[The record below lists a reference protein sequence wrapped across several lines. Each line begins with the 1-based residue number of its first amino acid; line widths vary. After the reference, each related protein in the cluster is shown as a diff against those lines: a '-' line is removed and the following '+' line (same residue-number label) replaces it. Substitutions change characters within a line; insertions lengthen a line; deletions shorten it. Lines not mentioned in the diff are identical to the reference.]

1 MANALANT
9 NANKNMALA
18 KPMGIAG
25 YLALPA
31 IKENIANVVGEK
43 NVTKF
48 ISSVVSA
55 VQTTPDLKEC
65 TNASIMNAALLGE
78 ALNLTPSPQLGQY
91 YMVKY
96 KNKRKVIN
104 PETKKEEWIE
114 VAEAQFQ
121 LGYKGMLQLAIRSG
135 QYRKINASEIKE
147 GEVSGFNPITED
159 FSLNPILDPAKRAK
173 AKTVGYFAMFELVNG
188 FRKELYWTKEAME
201 EHATKYSKGYKS
213 DKKNG
218 TEYTFWSKD
227 FDGMAKKTM
236 LRQLI
241 SKYGIMS
248 VEMQRAYEAD
258 MGIIGDDGSVEYV
271 DNVTDI
277 RETVAEDIA
286 INANSVDFE
295 VESVSGE
302 VIDAK

>member
-1 MANALANT
+1 MANELANT
-9 NANKNMALA
+9 NNTALS
-18 KPMGIAG
+18 KPMGITS
-25 YLALPA
+25 YLNTPA
-31 IKENIANVVGEK
+31 IKANIANVVGEK
-43 NVTKF
+43 NTTKF
-48 ISSVVSA
+48 IASVVSA

-65 TNASIMNAALLGE
+65 TNSSVMNAALLGE

-91 YMVKY
+91 YMVKF
-96 KNKRKVIN
+96 KNKRKVMN
-104 PETKKEEWIE
+104 PQTKKDEWVE

-147 GEVSGFNPITED
+147 GEVSGFNPITEE
-159 FSLNPILDPAKRAK
+159 FSLNPILDPDKRAK
-173 AKTVGYFAMFELVNG
+173 AKTVGYYAMFELVNG
-188 FRKELYWTKEAME
+188 FRKEIYWTKEAME
-201 EHATKYSKGYKS
+201 AHASKYSKGYKS

-248 VEMQRAYEAD
+248 IDMQRAYESD
-258 MGIIGDDGSVEYV
+258 MGVIRDDGSVDYV
-271 DNVTDI
+271 DNITDV
-277 RETVAEDIA
+277 REVAAEEIA
-286 INANSVDFE
+286 TNANQVEFEFVDAE
-295 VESVSGE
+295 VKPTE
-302 VIDAK
+302 